1 MGGGLLQLVTIGA
14 QDVFISGDPQITFF
28 KLVYKRH
35 TNFAIESKPQ
45 IANGTIDPA
54 SGGRSDITI
63 KREGDLIN
71 HMYLRI
77 PNPPNNDAAICKTM
91 AKTFITNVINQNIYV
106 ENAREFE
113 KNMDIMI
120 TAGVWHSAG
129 TSAAV
134 LPRSVYRTTIINID
148 YDSNILTITG
158 KYPVVKYKAG
168 YAVDFKLGVD
178 YKYENGFILDDVT
191 SRSIFAGTKCPF
203 QVVEVR
209 GHSTKANGD
218 GQSTI
223 NQWKE
228 CASDIWTAVSGIR
241 GISGDMYS
249 NPVRQPTGK
258 ITLKSDESAEL
269 VAKIGETILQ
279 TASGFVG
286 ILTADVAT
294 TDGGVVQYTIIAGT
308 LKTTENLL
316 VQQATA
322 AATTLITLAK
332 LDTAASIVTTNGFSS
347 VSASGYVLG
356 GQSLGGSAQ
365 AERFDGLPYDMI
377 LPTSNTGTA
386 VSWLAADG
394 SSSACCAKNLNG
406 YKLIQYIELLIG
418 GQVIDKITGDLLDM
432 WNELTITNGNK
443 EQFNLMTSLEESAYC
458 YLPLYFWFNKSPGL
472 ALPLIALQYH
482 EVTVRIVWEAGLP
495 IASNFSPTLFIDY
508 IYLDSAERR
517 RFAQST
523 HQYLVEIWQQQEP
536 PINADLTQAR
546 LIFNHPVKEL
556 LWRARL
562 NNGNYVSWNDIA
574 LKFNG
579 SDRLSSRHSDYFQ
592 RVQPFYHHSAIP
604 NKIHGIHCFSFA
616 IKPEEHQPSGTCNFS
631 RLDNV
636 MLHLNGLRTYDGR
649 TTQGLQQFNGS
660 TTNTTIKLNV
670 YALAYNVLNIMSGMG
685 ALAFAN

>member
-45 IANGTIDPA
+45 IATGSITA
-54 SGGRSDITI
+54 AGGRTDITI

-77 PNPPNNDAAICKTM
+77 LNPTKTDTAAVCNTM

-120 TAGVWHSAG
+120 TAGVWHAGSTG
-129 TSAAV
+129 TSAV
-134 LPRSVYRTTIINID
+134 IPRSLYRTTIINID

-158 KYPVVKYKAG
+158 KYPVVKFNNT
-168 YAVDFKLGVD
+168 YAVNRKLATT
-178 YKYENGFILDDVT
+178 YNYENGFILDDSTTT
-191 SRSIFAGTKCPF
+191 SISAGTKCPF

-209 GHSTKANGD
+209 GHSTDANGT
-218 GQSTI
+218 GQTTI
-223 NQWKE
+223 NQWTE

-249 NPVRQPTGK
+249 KPVLQRK
-258 ITLKSDESAEL
+258 IVTSLTTIASPGDTAIAGL
-269 VAKIGETILQ
+269 VWQ
-279 TASGFVG
+279 T
-286 ILTADVAT
+286 TAD
-294 TDGGVVQYTIIAGT
+294 GGFTGVIQISPTAGSANQALTITIVSGT
-308 LKTTENLL
+308 LDTTKILYGS
-316 VQQATA
+316 APA
-322 AATTLITLAK
+322 GG
-332 LDTAASIVTTNGFSS
+332 IVTVVAANAFGTVVVTNGFSG
-347 VSASGYVLG
+347 VSASGYVAAGQYIDG
-356 GQSLGGSAQ
+356 GTQ
-365 AERFDGLPYDMI
+365 AKRFDGLPYDMI
-377 LPTSNTGTA
+377 LPTSNTGSTEC
-386 VSWLAADG
+386 WLATDG
-394 SSSACCAKNLNG
+394 ESSACCAKNLNG
-406 YKLIQYIELLIG
+406 YKLIKHVQLLIG

-443 EQFNLMTSLEESAYC
+443 EQFNLMTNLEESKYS

-482 EVTVRIVWEAGLP
+482 EVTVRIEWESNLP
-495 IASNFSPTLFIDY
+495 IANQPPTLYVDY

-536 PINADLTQAR
+536 PVTTNTTQAR

-556 LWRARL
+556 LWRARM
-562 NNGNYVSWNDIA
+562 NNGNYVSWNDIT

-579 SDRLSSRHSDYFQ
+579 SDRLSARHSDYFQ
-592 RVQPFYHHSAIP
+592 RVIPFYHHSAIP

-636 MLHLNGLRTYDGR
+636 MLHLNDLRTYDGK
-649 TTQGLQQFNGS
+649 TVQSLQQFNQG

>member
-158 KYPVVKYKAG
+158 KYPVVKYKGAFFSTIHTL
-168 YAVDFKLGVD
+168 DTD
-178 YKYENGFILDDVT
+178 YKYENGFILDDST
-191 SRSIFAGTKCPF
+191 SRSIFDGTKCPF

-209 GHSTKANGD
+209 GHSTEANGTD
-218 GQSTI
+218 GGDAWT
-223 NQWKE
+223 E

-249 NPVRQPTGK
+249 KPVLQRSATFSCVAIGQKAEIGQT
-258 ITLKSDESAEL
+258 ITQDN
-269 VAKIGETILQ
+269 
-279 TASGFVG
+279 GFVG
-286 ILTADVAT
+286 IV
-294 TDGGVVQYTIIAGT
+294 
-308 LKTTENLL
+308 
-316 VQQATA
+316 TA
-322 AATTLITLAK
+322 AAV
-332 LDTAASIVTTNGFSS
+332 DTADTVHCVILVGTPVTTSNLYISSDNATAGAILEVAADVTTVVITNGFSS

-365 AERFDGLPYDMI
+365 AQRFDGLPYDMI

-536 PINADLTQAR
+536 PVNADLTQAR